1 MTKDLSSDFT
11 HLRVHSQYSFLRA
24 TPSIEDLVARASAEG
39 FSSLALTDVN
49 GLFGA
54 VQFVSQCR
62 EAGIRPILGVTFDVV
77 GPEAISRGDLQG
89 YGKLTLLATNRAG
102 YRSLCRL
109 SSSLLGH
116 PQSADRSKHVL
127 AWAQLEACNEGILC
141 LAGGR
146 SGWSNRLIAEGHEIA
161 AQQYLTRLKSVFKEA
176 CYLGLE
182 IHPASEGDS
191 SDRMLALAECVS
203 LPYVAVQPV
212 YTMHPEERSR
222 MRLLAAIDRNC
233 NLEVLPDAALPD
245 GGDAGVDL
253 HWLTRTEVMARHARY
268 PLALE
273 YVSEI
278 VHRCEP
284 ALPQGTVIWPTVEV
298 PEGETKDTMLESAAR
313 KGMFER
319 YGEAPSTGVRERLQ
333 HELDVILT
341 REYAA
346 LFLIVADIVR
356 FAHAA
361 EIPVSTRGS
370 VANSLVAYCLG
381 ITSVDPI
388 EHDLLFER
396 FLNPERTDLPDIDLD
411 FCSRRRDE
419 ILDYVRNRF
428 GAARVALVATISR
441 MQPRSAIGETA
452 KAFGLGEK
460 RINRLKAMLPRRW
473 HPDPRKR
480 DRRGV
485 ADVLERLS
493 DPLEREVVQKG
504 YQLVGQPHHLSVHPG
519 GVVITPGPLTD
530 YLPVQWASKG
540 FLITQFNNV
549 DLEAIGMPKLDLL
562 GIRALTVLNDAAEL
576 VRRHH
581 RPDFDLNQIPLDDAA
596 AGALLMNGN
605 TIGVFQCESA
615 GAQRTLRQL
624 KARNVKDLA
633 TANAFF
639 KPGPAMGGMARS
651 FVRRYRGEEPVSYLH
666 PALEPILRHTK
677 GVLIFQEQVL
687 RLAREI
693 ADLSWE
699 EADHLRR
706 GMSKFRPEEMT
717 AMRQRFIRGCMRPE
731 PDGPGLSQRQANQL
745 WDQVDAFSGYG
756 FNQGHATA
764 YAMVSYRSAYL
775 KAHWPAAFLCARLA
789 GHGGYH
795 HPAIYIAEA
804 RRLGIQVRPPHV
816 NHSGRRFTLEFEGDE
831 GKSRAAVLW
840 MGLEQVRELRRR
852 SIASIRRERS
862 LGEFSG
868 VRDLIGRVEL
878 QQKEIMHIIQ
888 GGALDGLAS
897 SRSKAIAE
905 AEDVFRAGTPHQIP
919 FEFGDQGTPQQE
931 SAAKRMDWERYILGF
946 PVSVNPLELIPEDLK
961 ESRTLR
967 GLQSAEESSISLVG
981 FKLPGRTGGSGFFFG
996 DGDEFIR
1003 AQFDEEAKHPR
1014 TAIQSWAPV
1023 RLYGRWRADDWGG
1036 GWFQIARVER
1046 LTPAEGDSGAIH
1058 KPVS

>member
-1 MTKDLSSDFT
+1 MNKDLSSDFT
-11 HLRVHSQYSFLRA
+11 HLRVYSQFSLLRA
-24 TPSIEDLVARASAEG
+24 TPSIEELVARASAEG
-39 FSSLALTDVN
+39 LSSLALTDMD
-49 GLFGA
+49 GLFGV
-54 VQFVSQCR
+54 VQFVKRCR
-62 EAGIRPILGVTFDVV
+62 ESGIKPILGITFDVAA
-77 GPEAISRGDLQG
+77 PEAISREDLQSHG
-89 YGKLTLLATNRAG
+89 QLTLLAMNRAG

-116 PQSADRSKHVL
+116 PQSADRSKDVL
-127 AWAQLEACNEGILC
+127 AWAQLEAYNEGILC
-141 LAGGR
+141 IAGGR
-146 SGWSNRLIAEGHEIA
+146 SGWSSGLIADGRDAA
-161 AQQYLTRLKSVFKEA
+161 AQQYLNRLKSIFKEA

-182 IHPASEGDS
+182 IHPASDAGS
-191 SDRMLALAECVS
+191 SDRILALADRVN
-203 LPYVAVQPV
+203 LPYVAAQPV
-212 YTMHPEERSR
+212 YTLHPQERSR
-222 MRLLAAIDRNC
+222 LRLLAAIDRNC
-233 NLEVLPDAALPD
+233 TLDAVPDSALPD

-253 HWLTRTEVMARHARY
+253 HWLTREEVAARHARY

-273 YVSEI
+273 RISEI

-284 ALPQGTVIWPTVEV
+284 ALPQGTVIWPTIEI
-298 PEGETKDTMLESAAR
+298 PKGETKDTMLESAAR
-313 KGMFER
+313 KGMIER
-319 YGEAPSTGVRERLQ
+319 FGEAPSTEVRERLQ
-333 HELDVILT
+333 HELDVILA

-356 FAHAA
+356 FAHDA

-419 ILDYVRNRF
+419 ILGYVRTHF
-428 GAARVALVATISR
+428 GADRVALVATISS
-441 MQPRSAIGETA
+441 MQPRSAVGETA
-452 KAFGLGEK
+452 KAFGLEEK

-485 ADVLERLS
+485 DDVLELLS
-493 DPLEREVVQKG
+493 DPLEREIVQQG
-504 YQLVGQPHHLSVHPG
+504 YRLVGQPHHLSVHPG

-549 DLEAIGMPKLDLL
+549 DLEAIGVPKLDLL

-596 AGALLMNGN
+596 TGALLMNGS

-624 KARNVKDLA
+624 KARNVQDLA

-666 PALEPILRHTK
+666 PALEPILRRTK

-687 RLAREI
+687 RLAHEI

-706 GMSKFRPEEMT
+706 GMSKFRSEEMT
-717 AMRQRFIRGCMRPE
+717 AMRLRFIRGCMRPE
-731 PDGPGLSQRQANQL
+731 PDGPGMSQRQANQL
-745 WDQVDAFSGYG
+745 WDQVDAFAGYG

-804 RRLGIQVRPPHV
+804 RRLAIQVRPPHV
-816 NHSGRRFTLEFEGDE
+816 NHSERRFTLEFERDE
-831 GKSRAAVLW
+831 DRLHAVLW
-840 MGLEQVRELRRR
+840 MGLDQIRDLRRR
-852 SIASIRRERS
+852 SIASIRRERTM
-862 LGEFSG
+862 GEFSG

-878 QQKEIMHIIQ
+878 QQKEIMHLIQ
-888 GGALDGLAS
+888 GGALDGLAE

-905 AEDVFRAGTPHQIP
+905 AEDVFRAGTPRQIS
-919 FEFGDQGTPQQE
+919 FEFGEQEAPQQE
-931 SAAKRMDWERYILGF
+931 SAGKRLDWERSVLGF
-946 PVSVNPLELIPEDLK
+946 PVSVNPLELISEDL
-961 ESRTLR
+961 RDAHTLR
-967 GLQSAEESSISLVG
+967 GLQAAEERSMTLVG

-996 DGDEFIR
+996 DGDAFIR
-1003 AQFDEEAKHPR
+1003 AQFDEETGSPR
-1014 TAIQSWAPV
+1014 TAIQNWQPL
-1023 RLYGRWRADDWGG
+1023 RLYGRWCTDDWGG
-1036 GWFQIARVER
+1036 GWFRIASAER
-1046 LTPAEGDSGAIH
+1046 LTPAKGASGALH
-1058 KPVS
+1058 QPA

>member
-1 MTKDLSSDFT
+1 MKRDLSSEFT
-11 HLRVHSQYSFLRA
+11 HLRVHSHYSFLRA
-24 TPSIEDLVARASAEG
+24 TPSIEALVARAVAEG
-39 FSSLALTDVN
+39 FSTLALTDMN
-49 GLFGA
+49 GLYGA
-54 VQFVSQCR
+54 VQFSRQCR
-62 EAGIRPILGVTFDVV
+62 AAGIKPILGVTFDVDRPDV
-77 GPEAISRGDLQG
+77 ISPGNFTGHGQ
-89 YGKLTLLATNRAG
+89 LTLLAMNQAG

-109 SSSLLGH
+109 SSLMMGH
-116 PQSADRSKHVL
+116 PEMASGTDRCL
-127 AWAQLEACNEGILC
+127 TWEQLSTYHEGLIC
-141 LAGGR
+141 IAGGR
-146 SGWSNRLIAEGHEIA
+146 SGWSSRWIDDGHDAAAEQHLSQLGSI
-161 AQQYLTRLKSVFKEA
+161 FKET

-182 IHPASEGDS
+182 MHSSGDQGKCE
-191 SDRMLALAECVS
+191 RMIALAERVS

-212 YTMHPEERSR
+212 YALHPGERPR
-222 MRLLAAIDRNC
+222 LRLLAAIDHNC
-233 NLEVLPDAALPD
+233 NLEAVPDGALPD
-245 GGDAGVDL
+245 GGDATVDL
-253 HWLTRTEVMARHARY
+253 HWLSREEVTARHAKH

-273 YVSEI
+273 GVSEI
-278 VHRCEP
+278 VRRCEP
-284 ALPQGTVIWPTVEV
+284 SLPEGKVIWPIIDM
-298 PEGETKDTMLESAAR
+298 PEGETQDTLLESAAR
-313 KGMFER
+313 NGMSERFGKG
-319 YGEAPSTGVRERLQ
+319 PSAEIRARLQ
-333 HELDVILT
+333 HELDVIVA

-356 FAHAA
+356 FAHEA

-396 FLNPERTDLPDIDLD
+396 FLNPERKDLPDIDLD

-419 ILDYVRNRF
+419 VLDYVRRRF
-428 GAARVALVATISR
+428 GADRVALVAAISS
-441 MQPRSAIGETA
+441 MQPRSAVGETA

-460 RINRLKAMLPRRW
+460 RIKRLKSMLPRWW

-480 DRRGV
+480 DRRSV
-485 ADVLERLS
+485 DDVLEQLT

-519 GVVITPGPLTD
+519 GVVITPGPITD

-540 FLITQFNNV
+540 FLIAQFNNI
-549 DLEAIGMPKLDLL
+549 DLESIGVPKLDLL

-581 RPDFDLNQIPLDDAA
+581 LPNFDLNEIPLVDAVTSS
-596 AGALLMNGN
+596 LLMNGN

-624 KARNVKDLA
+624 KASNVQDLA

-666 PALEPILRHTK
+666 PALEPILRRTK

-687 RLAREI
+687 RLAHEI

-717 AMRQRFIRGCMRPE
+717 AMRTRFIRGCMRPE
-731 PDGPGLSQRQANQL
+731 PHGPGLSQQQANQL
-745 WDQVDAFSGYG
+745 WEQVDAFAGYG

-775 KAHWPAAFLCARLA
+775 KAHWPGAFLCARLA

-816 NHSGRRFTLEFEGDE
+816 NHSGRRFTLEHESDE
-831 GKSRAAVLW
+831 KQMQAPVLW
-840 MGLEQVRELRRR
+840 MGLDQVRDLRRR
-852 SIASIRRERS
+852 SIASILWERS
-862 LGEFSG
+862 SAAFTG
-868 VRDLIGRVEL
+868 VRDLLGRVDL
-878 QQKEIMHIIQ
+878 QQKEIIHLIQ
-888 GGALDGLAS
+888 GGALDGLAA

-905 AEDVFRAGTPHQIP
+905 AEDVFRAGTPRQIS
-919 FEFGDQGTPQQE
+919 FEFTEREAPPQE
-931 SAAKRMDWERYILGF
+931 SAGERLAWERHILGF
-946 PVSVNPLELIPEDLK
+946 PVSVNPLQLISEDLK
-961 ESRTLR
+961 DALPLR
-967 GLQSAEESSISLVG
+967 RLEAEAKRPITLVG

-996 DGDEFIR
+996 DGDAFIR
-1003 AQFDEEAKHPR
+1003 AQFEDEAERPR
-1014 TAIQSWAPV
+1014 DGMRSWQPV
-1023 RLYGRWRADDWGG
+1023 RLYGRWCTDDWGG
-1036 GWFQIARVER
+1036 GWFRIARVES
-1046 LTPAEGDSGAIH
+1046 LTLVESDSDAIH
-1058 KPVS
+1058 KPAL